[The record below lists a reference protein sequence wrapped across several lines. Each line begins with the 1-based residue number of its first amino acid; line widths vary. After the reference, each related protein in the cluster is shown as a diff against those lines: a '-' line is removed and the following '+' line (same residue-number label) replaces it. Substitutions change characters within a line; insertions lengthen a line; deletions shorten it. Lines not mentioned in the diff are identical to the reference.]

1 MKKFFTL
8 LMIFGAIFFTG
19 CNAESNQPEKVP
31 EVEKNSG
38 VEEKSKVEE
47 VTDLK
52 IKITVGD
59 KIFDATLED
68 NDSAREFAKKLP
80 LEVTMT
86 ELNGNEKYY
95 KFPENFPANDKK
107 IGEIQS
113 GDLMLYSS
121 SYVVL
126 FYKTF
131 STNYTYTR
139 LGKIDNPAGL
149 SETVGG
155 GNIKVRFE
163 K

>member
-38 VEEKSKVEE
+38 GEE
-47 VTDLK
+47 VPNLK
-52 IKITVGD
+52 IKIVVGD

-68 NDSAREFAKKLP
+68 NESSREFAKKIP
-80 LEVTMT
+80 LDVTMT

-95 KFPENFPANDKK
+95 KFPESFPSNDESVGN
-107 IGEIQS
+107 IHT

-121 SYVVL
+121 SYVVI
-126 FYKTF
+126 FYKDF
-131 STNYTYTR
+131 STTYSYTR

-149 SETVGG
+149 SAALGE
-155 GNIKVRFE
+155 GNVKVRFE